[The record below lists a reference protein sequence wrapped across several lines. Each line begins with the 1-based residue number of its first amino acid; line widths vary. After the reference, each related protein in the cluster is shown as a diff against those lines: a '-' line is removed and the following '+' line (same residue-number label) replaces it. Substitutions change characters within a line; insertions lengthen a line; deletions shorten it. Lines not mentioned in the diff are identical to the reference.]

1 MEKCSLNAFAKSVVL
16 LLRDVSSF
24 IVCQV
29 RHESFLCSV
38 NDFVIR
44 FLCHLD
50 VTVNFVAKSF
60 KFTPILWVLL
70 TYCFQ
75 LHDVS
80 FISSAII

>member
-38 NDFVIR
+38 NDFD
-44 FLCHLD
+44 LD
-50 VTVNFVAKSF
+50 VTVNFVAKSL
-60 KFTPILWVLL
+60 KFTPILWVL
-70 TYCFQ
+70 
-75 LHDVS
+75 
-80 FISSAII
+80 